1 MQGKAW
7 LLAHS
12 HGHGEPSGCKGLQIV
27 AKAGFARVDT
37 WPGIQHQR
45 KQEAGR
51 ERQLRV
57 PSDLRDLSQPVLGIG
72 CLQEGNLFTVAR
84 NLSLAGKE
92 EKQPFFSDSMSGGTA
107 PVHHEIPVSDLH
119 LMIPPYRCE
128 DVRPAKHNK
137 AWEPEERGQI
147 FALPPPLGVTLG
159 NSLSPFVS
167 FSLDSKVGLR
177 EAPLFL

>member
-1 MQGKAW
+1 M
-7 LLAHS
+7 
-12 HGHGEPSGCKGLQIV
+12 

-72 CLQEGNLFTVAR
+72 CLQEGNLFNVAL

-137 AWEPEERGQI
+137 AWNQKSAARSSPC
-147 FALPPPLGVTLG
+147 PL
-159 NSLSPFVS
+159 LSV
-167 FSLDSKVGLR
+167 
-177 EAPLFL
+177 